1 MDLFKKGTLKSQSLN
16 SRFLASNSNST
27 SQPRSLPIQPSK
39 PSTHS
44 QSFSSSSAS
53 KLKLTTSRQSSSL
66 RLTRDSNASPGLS
79 DAGAASTRDVP
90 VEKKAPVWNKGPAPV
105 KSAKDYTDEELKA
118 MHGISLV
125 ARNSNS
131 AGAQKEGRWDD
142 VSYWNLRLNF
152 SDLYRV
158 TKTMTGAI
166 QSTLEMARRSLLV
179 KRPQARCQAPAK
191 LR

>member
-1 MDLFKKGTLKSQSLN
+1 M
-16 SRFLASNSNST
+16 
-27 SQPRSLPIQPSK
+27 
-39 PSTHS
+39 
-44 QSFSSSSAS
+44 
-53 KLKLTTSRQSSSL
+53 
-66 RLTRDSNASPGLS
+66 
-79 DAGAASTRDVP
+79 
-90 VEKKAPVWNKGPAPV
+90 EKKAPVWNKGPAPV